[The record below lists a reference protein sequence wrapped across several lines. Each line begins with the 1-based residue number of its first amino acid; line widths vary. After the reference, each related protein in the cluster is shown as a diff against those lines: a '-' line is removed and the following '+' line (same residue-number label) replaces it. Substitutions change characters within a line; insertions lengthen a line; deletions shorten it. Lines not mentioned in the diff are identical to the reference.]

1 MSPEHNAAA
10 VRGAPRKR
18 ALRAVAGVFGLAAL
32 AFAAYWALHG
42 RFYVSTDN
50 AYVGGNLVQIAP
62 QVSGSVSAV
71 LADDTDF
78 VRAGQPLVRLDDAD
92 ARVALLAAEAALG
105 DAVRGVRG
113 LYLGENQSAAQVA
126 QRRADIERVRHQ
138 EEQARIALQQARDE
152 YARREKLQRD
162 KFISPEALQA
172 ARTALQNAEAA
183 QLAARAA
190 VTEAESGLEQA
201 QQQRAGAQ
209 ALVDNTSL
217 EGHPRV
223 AAAAAKVRDAWLAL
237 ARTTIVA
244 PVSGHIAKRTV
255 QVGARIA
262 AGAPMMTIV
271 PPDQMWVEANFK
283 ETELAD
289 VRIGQPVKLQSDL
302 YGSSVTYEGRVVG
315 LAAGTGGVFS
325 VLPAQNASGNW
336 IKIVQRVPV
345 RIALNPAETA
355 EHPLR
360 VGLSMHATLD
370 THSRDGEVLAR
381 AVRAGSP
388 QQTDVFA
395 AQAREADARIAR
407 IVAANRASDTRK

>member
-1 MSPEHNAAA
+1 MSQEQGT
-10 VRGAPRKR
+10 GAPRKR
-18 ALRAVAGVFGLAAL
+18 ALRMVAGLFGLAAIS
-32 AFAAYWALHG
+32 FAAYWALHG

-92 ARVALLAAEAALG
+92 ARVALQAAEAALA

-113 LYLGENQSAAQVA
+113 LYLGENQSAAQVS
-126 QRRADIERVRHQ
+126 QRRADIERVRYQ
-138 EEQARIALQQARDE
+138 AEQAQIALQQARDE

-172 ARTALQNAEAA
+172 AKTALQNAEAA

-255 QVGARIA
+255 QVGARVA

-289 VRIGQPVKLQSDL
+289 VRIGQPVTLKSDL
-302 YGSSVTYEGRVVG
+302 YGSSVQFEGHVVG
-315 LAAGTGGVFS
+315 LASGTGGVFS

-355 EHPLR
+355 DHPLR

-370 THSRDGEVLAR
+370 THSRNGEVLAR
-381 AVRAGSP
+381 AVRSGSP

-407 IVAANRASDTRK
+407 IIAANRASDARK

>member
-1 MSPEHNAAA
+1 MSQEQNS
-10 VRGAPRKR
+10 GAPRKR
-18 ALRAVAGVFGLAAL
+18 ALRAVAGVFALAAI
-32 AFAAYWALHG
+32 AFAVYWALHG

-92 ARVALLAAEAALG
+92 ARVALQAAEAALA

-138 EEQARIALQQARDE
+138 AEQAQIAVQQARDE

-190 VTEAESGLEQA
+190 VSEAESGLDQA

-217 EGHPRV
+217 EAHPRV

-262 AGAPMMTIV
+262 AGTPMMTIV

-289 VRIGQPVKLQSDL
+289 VRIGQPVKLKSDL
-302 YGSSVTYEGRVVG
+302 YGSAVEFDGRVVG

-336 IKIVQRVPV
+336 IKIVQRIPV
-345 RIALNPAETA
+345 RIALTPAEA
-355 EHPLR
+355 SEHPLR

-381 AVRAGSP
+381 SVRTGSP

-395 AQAREADARIAR
+395 AQAREADARIAQ
-407 IVAANRASDTRK
+407 IIAANRAGGAHK